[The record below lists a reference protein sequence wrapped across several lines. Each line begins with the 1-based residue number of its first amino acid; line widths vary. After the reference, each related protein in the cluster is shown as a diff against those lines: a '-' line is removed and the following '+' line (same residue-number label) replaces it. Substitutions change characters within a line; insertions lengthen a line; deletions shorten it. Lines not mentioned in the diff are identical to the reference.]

1 VRLAF
6 EERSRCAGR
15 PCQVSREEPEERERR
30 RDIRDKTSREMCS
43 RRINIID
50 ISMERCSR
58 FTSAGT
64 PSIRRVRNSRRRDV
78 AKRPSSVSE
87 FTCCYATSSRVLYVG
102 TSTRFHR
109 TVIDRGRPLRIATK
123 STLRDQARN
132 RTRRARC
139 FFRVLLVPSRCLA
152 LECEP
157 NPLDHFAYFSDRDE
171 TETVR
176 CSK

>member
-1 VRLAF
+1 
-6 EERSRCAGR
+6 
-15 PCQVSREEPEERERR
+15 
-30 RDIRDKTSREMCS
+30 MCS

-58 FTSAGT
+58 FTSGGT

-109 TVIDRGRPLRIATK
+109 TVIDRGSRCGSR
-123 STLRDQARN
+123 RN
-132 RTRRARC
+132 RRYGIRHGIARAAHGA
-139 FFRVLLVPSRCLA
+139 FSVSSLFRLA
-152 LECEP
+152 VSLSSEREP
-157 NPLDHFAYFSDRDE
+157 NPLDYFVYFSDPDE
-171 TETVR
+171 TDDGNGSMLEMKWLVR
-176 CSK
+176 GDLHLSLLIRIRT